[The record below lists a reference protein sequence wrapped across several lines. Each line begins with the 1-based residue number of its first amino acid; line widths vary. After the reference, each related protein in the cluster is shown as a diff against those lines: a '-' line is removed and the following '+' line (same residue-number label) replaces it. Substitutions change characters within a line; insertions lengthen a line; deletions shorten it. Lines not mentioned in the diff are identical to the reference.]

1 VRQETT
7 IQAGMVNRRSNV
19 AGVILA
25 GGQSRRFG
33 SPKAFAVL
41 AGASLINH
49 VIARTAPQVSRLLLS
64 VPDESCFAALSL
76 TCVTDDVK
84 ERGGEGAG
92 PLAGVLAALD
102 WLATHEPEIRWLASF
117 AVDTP
122 LLPENMV
129 ERLWAAAER
138 DGAELACSRSA
149 GRLHPL
155 QALWSVDLRPALRMA
170 LTSGERAAHRFAAQH
185 RLVIVDFS
193 AEPFDPFANV
203 NTLADLE
210 RLAQVFN
217 RRDRAPRPAK

>member
-1 VRQETT
+1 
-7 IQAGMVNRRSNV
+7 MVNRRSNV

-33 SPKAFAVL
+33 SPKALASL
-41 AGASLINH
+41 AGTRLIDH
-49 VIARTAPQVSRLLLS
+49 VIARASPQVSRLLLS
-64 VPDESCFAALSL
+64 APDESRFATVSL
-76 TCVTDDVK
+76 TRVTDDVK

-102 WLATHEPEIRWLASF
+102 WLAMHDPETRWLASF

-122 LLPENMV
+122 LLPDNMV
-129 ERLWAAAER
+129 ERLLTAADR

-170 LTSGERAAHRFAAQH
+170 LTNGERAAHRFAVQRRH
-185 RLVIVDFS
+185 VVVDFP

-203 NTLADLE
+203 NTPADLE